1 MIRRT
6 RWQTLL
12 AVAVATGTPSYA
24 LSQWWLD
31 GGGNP
36 LPMSPVIALVLLALA
51 AALFA
56 MGRSVRR
63 FVLGTRPP
71 LDPLRA
77 FRVLVLAK
85 ASALAG
91 SAQLGFHTAQIVVLA
106 DTLGAPGGRALVW
119 SNVLNAAA
127 CTVLVGV
134 ALLVE
139 WYCRVPPVDSQDEAE
154 GELTP

>member
-1 MIRRT
+1 MIGRT

-12 AVAVATGTPSYA
+12 AVAVAAGTPAYV

-31 GGGNP
+31 RGGNP
-36 LPMSPVIALVLLALA
+36 LPMSPVIGLVLLGLA
-51 AALFA
+51 AVLFA

-63 FVLGTRPP
+63 FVLGTRPR
-71 LDPLRA
+71 LDPIRA
-77 FRVLVLAK
+77 FRVVVLAK

-119 SNVLNAAA
+119 ANALNAAA
-127 CTVLVGV
+127 CTVLIGV

-139 WYCRVPPVDSQDEAE
+139 WYCRVPPVEPPDEAE
-154 GELTP
+154 GELNP